1 MEYNTQKKKLL
12 LPEYGR
18 NIQKMVDYLLTIED
32 REERTRAAKTVI
44 DVMGNLYPHLR
55 DVPDFRHK
63 LWDHLAIMSEFKLD
77 IDTPYPLPSL
87 SKLQEKPERLPYS
100 SNHIKYKHY
109 GKLVEKLI
117 DKH

>member
-63 LWDHLAIMSEFKLD
+63 LWDRSEERRVGKECRSRWS
-77 IDTPYPLPSL
+77 PY
-87 SKLQEKPERLPYS
+87 
-100 SNHIKYKHY
+100 H
-109 GKLVEKLI
+109 
-117 DKH
+117 